1 MTGFVVLGFLAGI
14 AVDRLPHA
22 VEVVARTS
30 VCRILSACHGRT
42 DLLALQAATPMIL
55 KLNAFFGAASS
66 WGMVPRMALYRN
78 GYRIPAVEHFGDPAR
93 ERIHVINPL
102 A

>member
-1 MTGFVVLGFLAGI
+1 
-14 AVDRLPHA
+14 
-22 VEVVARTS
+22 
-30 VCRILSACHGRT
+30 
-42 DLLALQAATPMIL
+42 MIF
-55 KLNAFFGAASS
+55 KLNAFLGAASS

-78 GYRIPAVEHFGDPAR
+78 GYRIRAVEHFGDPAR